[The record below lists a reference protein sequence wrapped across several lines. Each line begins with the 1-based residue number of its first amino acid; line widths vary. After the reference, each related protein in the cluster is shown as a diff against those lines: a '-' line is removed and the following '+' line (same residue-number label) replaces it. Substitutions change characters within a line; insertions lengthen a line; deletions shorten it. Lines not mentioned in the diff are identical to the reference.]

1 MSHFFTS
8 LAAYNTQRIQMNL
21 CQYGFFI
28 LKTKHF
34 PTFSNAVSL
43 DRSLS
48 YFWTVHFHTSGP
60 SSLILSD
67 RPLFSPGT
75 IHLCLKDLPLSSVT
89 VHLAHVTVHFGSL
102 GPSTLNLTQS
112 GCDSNFHKNETKQNL
127 NWNKSYGLLS

>member
-8 LAAYNTQRIQMNL
+8 LVAYNTQRIQMNL

-28 LKTKHF
+28 LKTKHI

-89 VHLAHVTVHFGSL
+89 VHFGSL
-102 GPSTLNLTQS
+102 GPSTLDLTLPFYELEAYFVLLTLFYSYSLQS
-112 GCDSNFHKNETKQNL
+112 AKIS
-127 NWNKSYGLLS
+127 